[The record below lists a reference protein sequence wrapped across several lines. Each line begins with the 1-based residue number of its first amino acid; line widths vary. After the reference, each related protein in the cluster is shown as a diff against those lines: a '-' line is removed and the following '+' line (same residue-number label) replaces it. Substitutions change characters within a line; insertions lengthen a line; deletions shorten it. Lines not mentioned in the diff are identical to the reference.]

1 MGIGGI
7 KYLSADA
14 MPKNLNLNEVKRL
27 LIRSNFMLLIDTR
40 DPNVILIRKVIYSTR
55 SYNMSKNWLAV

>member
-1 MGIGGI
+1 MSIGGI
-7 KYLSADA
+7 KYLRADA

-27 LIRSNFMLLIDTR
+27 LIWSNFMLLIDTR
-40 DPNVILIRKVIYSTR
+40 DPNVILIRKVIYSIR